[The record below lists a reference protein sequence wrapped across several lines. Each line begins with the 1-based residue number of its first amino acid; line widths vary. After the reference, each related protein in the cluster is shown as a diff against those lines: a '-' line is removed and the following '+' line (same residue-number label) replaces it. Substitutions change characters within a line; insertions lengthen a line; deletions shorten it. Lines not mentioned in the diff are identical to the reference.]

1 MQDIYDLKCKNIIII
16 DDYEVQLPLLS
27 VFDRKNIDWG
37 DLAQLFLPK
46 NAVFGFFL
54 YLNWVYCSQLPQNA
68 SPITYKSYLHMLH
81 RIFFFNLFLFT
92 QKIQK
97 TANFSHFSVF
107 LGTCVIYMIKNVKI
121 LKSLMNMN
129 YSSALFHY
137 LTEKILTKAIWCD
150 VQSPKKLFFCYFF
163 TSKLGKLFPA
173 SSK

>member
-16 DDYEVQLPLLS
+16 DDYEVQFPLLS

-81 RIFFFNLFLFT
+81 RICFLILVFWT
-92 QKIQK
+92 QKNQK
-97 TANFSHFSVF
+97 MANYSRFSVF
-107 LGTCVIYMIKNVKI
+107 LDTCKIYMIKDVKI
-121 LKSLMNMN
+121 L
-129 YSSALFHY
+129 
-137 LTEKILTKAIWCD
+137 
-150 VQSPKKLFFCYFF
+150 
-163 TSKLGKLFPA
+163 
-173 SSK
+173 